1 MLSLKNVI
9 GIFIYVNIAGWLLML
24 ALYLLSS
31 AGLTEIHLADSGAT
45 DFYLRGLLLNLF
57 ILSVFFYYNSRI
69 EKLKNINFVEL
80 LTSLFLT
87 GLVTNTLALVIY
99 GAMNL
104 SASYLEAH
112 HQERWLNL
120 LYHINIGLLIIF
132 LTKAFFYWKRLIMH
146 QKTQRL
152 QRLWTVFEYLMLIS
166 LLFNFFE
173 FSFEDA
179 PFMLMLG
186 VLILLGLNLSFNF
199 KWVVYLNAK
208 EKWQS
213 ILLLSFI
220 TLFAIFFFQT
230 VINYGEHNYLKTHL
244 KHSVYVIA
252 IFAFVIFYTI
262 FSMLVMVFNLPTTSV
277 FEKKLEEIISFQKL
291 SQSLQAGD
299 QEAQVYGI
307 LLDSAVNTASADAAW
322 LEITNEEG
330 TQVAFL
336 HKGVEKDE
344 IAKLKRIIK
353 RHNTRRIIDA
363 TFARNQEHDPL
374 MEELNEY
381 GFKSMLSQK
390 LVAHDHQLGNLTL
403 LKKVKD
409 GFDDDKK
416 VLIKTFVRQASISI
430 ENYRL
435 LARTIEAERYKEEI
449 KIARN
454 VQKSLLPLP
463 ENLTVSKNLE
473 IAAFSDSAQE
483 VGGDYYDIYPIDKD
497 RVMVIV
503 GDVSGKGTTA
513 AFNMAQMKGVFH
525 SLAQFG
531 LRTERFLY
539 YANNALAN
547 CLDRASFITVTILLI
562 DDNAQKI
569 EFARAG
575 HCPTLFYHHDTK
587 EVKYYQGKGMGLG
600 ILRNKIFS
608 DHIEMQTLHY
618 KEGDML
624 LLYTDGIIEAMNK
637 QKEEYGYERLQEL
650 VLNNCHLT
658 PTEINDKI
666 ITDLNHF
673 SRGMP
678 VHDDHTA
685 LLIKFKEKANEA
697 DEQAPA
703 SK

>member
-31 AGLTEIHLADSGAT
+31 AGLAPIHVADSGAT

-69 EKLKNINFVEL
+69 EKLKDINFIEL
-80 LTSLFLT
+80 LTSLFIT

-99 GAMNL
+99 GAMAL
-104 SASYLEAH
+104 STNYLEAH

-120 LYHINIGLLIIF
+120 LYHVNIGLLIIF

-173 FSFEDA
+173 FDFYQA
-179 PFMLMLG
+179 PFILMLG
-186 VLILLGLNLSFNF
+186 ALILLGLNLSFNF

-230 VINYGEHNYLKTHL
+230 VIDYGEHNYLKTHL

-252 IFAFVIFYTI
+252 MFAFVIFYTI

-291 SQSLQAGD
+291 SQSLQAGE

-322 LEITNEEG
+322 LEITDEKGER
-330 TQVAFL
+330 VAFL
-336 HKGVEKDE
+336 HKGVGKDE
-344 IAKLKRIIK
+344 IAKLKRVIK

-374 MEELNEY
+374 MDELNEY

-435 LARTIEAERYKEEI
+435 LAKTIEAERYKEEI
-449 KIARN
+449 KIART

-463 ENLTVSKNLE
+463 ENLAVSKNLE

-547 CLDRASFITVTILLI
+547 CLDRSSFITVTILLI
-562 DDNAQKI
+562 DDSAQKI

-575 HCPTLFYHHDTK
+575 HCPTLFYHYKDKTA
-587 EVKYYQGKGMGLG
+587 KYYQGKGMGLG
-600 ILRNKIFS
+600 ILRNKMFS
-608 DHIEMQTLHY
+608 DHIEMQTLTY
-618 KEGDML
+618 EEGDML
-624 LLYTDGIIEAMNK
+624 LLYTDGIIEAMDK
-637 QKEEYGYERLQEL
+637 EKEEYGYERLQEL
-650 VLNNCHLT
+650 LLANAHLS
-658 PTEINDKI
+658 PAEINDKI

-685 LLIKFKEKANEA
+685 LLIRFKHKEKEA
-697 DEQAPA
+697 DDNSPA
-703 SK
+703 S

>member
-69 EKLKNINFVEL
+69 EKLKNTTFIEL
-80 LTSLFLT
+80 LTSLFIT

-99 GAMNL
+99 GAMAL
-104 SASYLEAH
+104 STNYLEAH

-146 QKTQRL
+146 QKTQNL
-152 QRLWTVFEYLMLIS
+152 QRWWTVFEYALLIS

-179 PFMLMLG
+179 PFILMLG
-186 VLILLGLNLSFNF
+186 ALELLALKSFNF

-252 IFAFVIFYTI
+252 IFSFVILYTI
-262 FSMLVMVFNLPTTSV
+262 ISMLVMVFNLPTTSV

-307 LLDSAVNTASADAAW
+307 LLDSAVSTASADAAW
-322 LEITNEEG
+322 LEITDEEG

-336 HKGVEKDE
+336 HKGVEKEE
-344 IAKLKRIIK
+344 IAKLKRVIK

-374 MEELNEY
+374 MDELTEH

-463 ENLTVSKNLE
+463 KNLTVSKNLE

-562 DDNAQKI
+562 DDSAQKI

-575 HCPTLFYHHDTK
+575 HCPTLFYHHKDE

-600 ILRNKIFS
+600 ILRNKMFS

-618 KEGDML
+618 EEGDML

-637 QKEEYGYERLQEL
+637 EKEEYGYERLQDL
-650 VLNNCHLT
+650 ILSNAHLS
-658 PTEINDKI
+658 PAEINDKI

-685 LLIKFKEKANEA
+685 LMIKFKHKEKEA
-697 DEQAPA
+697 DDDTSA
-703 SK
+703 SE

>member
-1 MLSLKNVI
+1 MLSLRNVI
-9 GIFIYVNIAGWLLML
+9 GIFIYVNIVSWLLL
-24 ALYLLSS
+24 LVIYLLSS
-31 AGLTEIHLADSGAT
+31 FGLTPTPFFGVGS
-45 DFYLRGLLLNLF
+45 DFYLKGLLLNLF
-57 ILSVFFYYNSRI
+57 ILSVFFYYNSKL
-69 EKLKNINFVEL
+69 EKLKDINFIEL
-80 LTSLFLT
+80 LTSLFIT
-87 GLVTNTLALVIY
+87 GLVTNTIALIVY
-99 GAMNL
+99 AAMEL
-104 SASYLEAH
+104 GGSYLETH

-120 LYHINIGLLIIF
+120 LYHVNIGLLIIF
-132 LTKAFFYWKRLIMH
+132 LTKAFFYWKKLIMH

-152 QRLWTVFEYLMLIS
+152 QRLWTVYEYLLLIS

-173 FSFEDA
+173 FDFNQP
-179 PFMLMLG
+179 PFILMLG
-186 VLILLGLNLSFNF
+186 LLILLALNLSFNF

-213 ILLLSFI
+213 ILLLSFV

-230 VINYGEHNYLKTHL
+230 VITHAEHPYLTTDL
-244 KHSVYVIA
+244 THSVYIIA

-262 FSMLVMVFNLPTTSV
+262 FSMLVMVFNLPTTSI

-291 SQSLQAGD
+291 SQSLQAGE
-299 QEAQVYGI
+299 QEAQVYNI

-322 LEITNEEG
+322 LEITNETGE
-330 TQVAFL
+330 QVAFL

-344 IAKLKRIIK
+344 ISKLKRVIK

-374 MEELNEY
+374 MEDLNEH
-381 GFKSMLSQK
+381 GFKSMLTQK

-403 LKKVKD
+403 LKKIKD
-409 GFDDDKK
+409 GFDDDKR

-430 ENYRL
+430 ENFRL
-435 LARTIEAERYKEEI
+435 LAKTIEAERYKEEI

-463 ENLTVSKNLE
+463 EELTVSKSLE

-539 YANNALAN
+539 YANNALTN
-547 CLDRASFITVTILLI
+547 CLDRSSFITVTVLLI
-562 DDNAQKI
+562 DDSTQKI

-575 HCPTLFYHHDTK
+575 HCPTLFYHHKDK

-600 ILRNKIFS
+600 IIRNKMFA
-608 DHIEMQTLHY
+608 DHIEMQTLSY
-618 KEGDML
+618 EEGDML

-637 QKEEYGYERLQEL
+637 EKEEYGYERLQDL
-650 VLNNCHLT
+650 ILANADLSPN
-658 PTEINDKI
+658 EINDKI

-685 LLIKFKEKANEA
+685 LLVKFKNKKA
-697 DEQAPA
+697 DETEEETSA
-703 SK
+703 

>member
-1 MLSLKNVI
+1 MLSLRNVI
-9 GIFIYVNIAGWLLML
+9 RIFIYVNIVSWLLL
-24 ALYLLSS
+24 LVIYLISS
-31 AGLTEIHLADSGAT
+31 FGLTPVPFFDTGS
-45 DFYLRGLLLNLF
+45 DFYLKGLLLNLF
-57 ILSVFFYYNSRI
+57 ILSVFFYYNSRL
-69 EKLKNINFVEL
+69 EKLREIDFIDL
-80 LTSLFLT
+80 LTSLFIT
-87 GLVTNTLALVIY
+87 GLVTNTIALIVY
-99 GAMNL
+99 AAMEL
-104 SASYLEAH
+104 SSNYLEAH

-120 LYHINIGLLIIF
+120 LYHVNIGLLIIF
-132 LTKAFFYWKRLIMH
+132 LSKAFFYWKKLIMH
-146 QKTQRL
+146 QKTHRL
-152 QRLWTVFEYLMLIS
+152 QRLWAVYEYLLLIS

-173 FSFEDA
+173 LDFDHPLFL
-179 PFMLMLG
+179 FVLG
-186 VLILLGLNLSFNF
+186 VLILLALNLSFNF

-230 VINYGEHNYLKTHL
+230 VIRHSNHPYLTTDL
-244 KHSVYVIA
+244 NHSVYIIA
-252 IFAFVIFYTI
+252 MFAFVIFYTI

-291 SQSLQAGD
+291 SQSLQAGE
-299 QEAQVYGI
+299 QEAQVYEI

-322 LEITNEEG
+322 LEITDENNE
-330 TQVAFL
+330 QVAFL
-336 HKGVEKDE
+336 HKGVDKEE
-344 IAKLKRIIK
+344 ISKLKRIIK

-374 MEELNEY
+374 LEDLNEY
-381 GFKSMLSQK
+381 GFKSMLTQK

-403 LKKVKD
+403 LKNVKD

-430 ENYRL
+430 ENFRL
-435 LARTIEAERYKEEI
+435 LAKTIEAERYKEEI
-449 KIARN
+449 KIART
-454 VQKSLLPLP
+454 VQKSLLPLQK
-463 ENLTVSKNLE
+463 ELTVSDKME
-473 IAAFSDSAQE
+473 VAAFSDSAQD
-483 VGGDYYDIYPIDKD
+483 VGGDYYDVYPIDKD

-503 GDVSGKGTTA
+503 GDVSGKGTNA

-539 YANNALAN
+539 YANNALTN

-562 DDNAQKI
+562 DNQAQKI

-575 HCPTLFYHHDTK
+575 HCPTLYYHHKAK

-600 ILRNKIFS
+600 IMRNKLFS
-608 DHIEMQTLHY
+608 DYIEMQTLNY
-618 KEGDML
+618 EMGDML

-637 QKEEYGYERLQEL
+637 EKEEYGYERLQDL
-650 VLNNCHLT
+650 VLANSHLS
-658 PTEINDKI
+658 PNEINDKI

-685 LLIKFKEKANEA
+685 LLIRFKEGKKEELTEKEN
-697 DEQAPA
+697 
-703 SK
+703 

>member
-69 EKLKNINFVEL
+69 EKLKDTTFIEL
-80 LTSLFLT
+80 LTSLFIT

-99 GAMNL
+99 GAMAL
-104 SASYLEAH
+104 STNYLEAH

-146 QKTQRL
+146 QKTQNL
-152 QRLWTVFEYLMLIS
+152 QRWWTVFEYALLIS

-173 FSFEDA
+173 FSFDDA

-186 VLILLGLNLSFNF
+186 ALTLLALKSFNF

-252 IFAFVIFYTI
+252 IFSFVILYTI
-262 FSMLVMVFNLPTTSV
+262 ISMLVMVFNLPTTSV

-307 LLDSAVNTASADAAW
+307 LLDSAVSTASADAAW
-322 LEITNEEG
+322 LEITNEAG

-336 HKGVEKDE
+336 HKGVEKEE
-344 IAKLKRIIK
+344 ISKLKRVIK

-374 MEELNEY
+374 MDELTEH

-562 DDNAQKI
+562 DDSAQKI

-575 HCPTLFYHHDTK
+575 HCPTLFYHYKDK

-600 ILRNKIFS
+600 ILRNKLFS

-618 KEGDML
+618 EEGDML

-637 QKEEYGYERLQEL
+637 EKEEYGYERLQEL
-650 VLNNCHLT
+650 ILNNVHLS
-658 PTEINDKI
+658 PAEINDKI

-685 LLIKFKEKANEA
+685 LMIKFKHKEKEA
-697 DEQAPA
+697 DGDA
-703 SK
+703 SASE